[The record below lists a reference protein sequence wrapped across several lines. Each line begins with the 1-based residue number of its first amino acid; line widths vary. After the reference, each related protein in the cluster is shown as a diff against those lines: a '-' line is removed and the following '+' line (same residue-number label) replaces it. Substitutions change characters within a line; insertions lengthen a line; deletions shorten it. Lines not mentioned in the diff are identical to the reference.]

1 MPTVRLAFTP
11 AAAHVRTA
19 RLVAVAV
26 ARRAGV
32 SAELFDEI
40 RLAIGEA
47 CSRAVALHRQHG
59 LTDLVEVA
67 LSDTAGFT
75 IRVTDRAPIDA
86 GLGPAAAAADPVALM
101 EEAALG
107 GLDVTGPPARSP
119 DQSASGHAGFDRSA
133 SGNRG
138 FDQPP
143 SGYAD
148 RDRPASG
155 YADRDRRASGEAG
168 RNQPDPGHAGFD
180 QPASGHADRDRSAS
194 GQPGRNQPDSG
205 ESGFEWSASGQ
216 AGAGHADS
224 RHGAAGQS
232 GADAFRA
239 GGDFD
244 DPTRRA
250 PGYSAGE
257 DSGRPEQSADE
268 AEEAV
273 AVGMRLALLA
283 SLVDQI
289 TVRPAEHGAGTEVV
303 MSWPTQSRANGGRP

>member
-86 GLGPAAAAADPVALM
+86 GLGPAASGADPVALM

-107 GLDVTGPPARSP
+107 GVGLDVSSPPL
-119 DQSASGHAGFDRSA
+119 GG
-133 SGNRG
+133 
-138 FDQPP
+138 
-143 SGYAD
+143 
-148 RDRPASG
+148 
-155 YADRDRRASGEAG
+155 
-168 RNQPDPGHAGFD
+168 
-180 QPASGHADRDRSAS
+180 S
-194 GQPGRNQPDSG
+194 GQSG
-205 ESGFEWSASGQ
+205 SGQ
-216 AGAGHADS
+216 AGAGADS
-224 RHGAAGQS
+224 
-232 GADAFRA
+232 FR
-239 GGDFD
+239 GGREFD
-244 DPTRRA
+244 DPTGGA
-250 PGYSAGE
+250 PGYPAGE
-257 DSGRPEQSADE
+257 ESGRPEQSADE

-289 TVRPAEHGAGTEVV
+289 TVRPAEHGVGTEVV